1 MVAEPFSAGRLQPRG
16 GAIRAMIFSN
26 PLMDVPEGVYWGIE
40 IDFDP
45 LTYRGELLDYVS
57 MSCDFLTIPARD
69 WKQLEGV
76 RLEGS
81 YDQIE
86 ASFYVYEHDYA
97 NYSRIAIDE
106 RDGVTFRVRYDMSVQ
121 FSGLSTDDEDPDL
134 LVSADVVIPYN
145 GLLIHSSIVA
155 PLPENIEQA
164 RSVAA
169 RYVDLDTYE
178 APRLEVGAYVL
189 KPTL

>member
-1 MVAEPFSAGRLQPRG
+1 MPP
-16 GAIRAMIFSN
+16 
-26 PLMDVPEGVYWGIE
+26 
-40 IDFDP
+40 
-45 LTYRGELLDYVS
+45 T
-57 MSCDFLTIPARD
+57 
-69 WKQLEGV
+69 
-76 RLEGS
+76 
-81 YDQIE
+81 
-86 ASFYVYEHDYA
+86 DYA
-97 NYSRIAIDE
+97 IYSRIAIDE

-121 FSGLSTDDEDPDL
+121 FSGLFSDDEDPDL
-134 LVSADVVIPYN
+134 LVSADIVIPYD